1 MSNSLHGTDAEVIA
15 EQAEIY
21 RRKGYAN
28 RAEYLRGLAEEN
40 GVELDVV
47 LAISSVLGPYE
58 DFDGLV
64 SMVED
69 ASYMY

>member
-1 MSNSLHGTDAEVIA
+1 MNNSLHGTDAEVIA

-21 RRKGYAN
+21 KRKGYAN

-40 GVELDVV
+40 GVDLDIV
-47 LAISSVLGPYE
+47 LAISDMLGPYE

-69 ASYMY
+69 AAYM

>member
-1 MSNSLHGTDAEVIA
+1 MSNSLHSTDAKVIA

-21 RRKGYAN
+21 RRKGYVN
-28 RAEYLRGLAEEN
+28 RAGYLQGLAEEN
-40 GVELDVV
+40 GVDLDIV
-47 LAISSVLGPYE
+47 LAISDMLGPSE

-69 ASYMY
+69 AAYM

>member
-21 RRKGYAN
+21 KRKGYAN
-28 RAEYLRGLAEEN
+28 RAEYLQSLAEEN
-40 GVELDVV
+40 GVDLDVV
-47 LAISSVLGPYE
+47 LAISDMLGPYE

-69 ASYMY
+69 AAYM

>member
-1 MSNSLHGTDAEVIA
+1 MSNSLHGTDAKVIA

-21 RRKGYAN
+21 KHKGYAN
-28 RAEYLRGLAEEN
+28 RADYLRGLAEEN
-40 GVELDVV
+40 GVDLDIV
-47 LAISSVLGPYE
+47 LVIADMLGPYE

-69 ASYMY
+69 IAYM

>member
-1 MSNSLHGTDAEVIA
+1 MSNSLHGTDAKVIA

-28 RAEYLRGLAEEN
+28 RAEYLQGLAEEN
-40 GVELDVV
+40 GVDLYIV
-47 LAISSVLGPYE
+47 LAISDMLGPSE

-69 ASYMY
+69 AAYM

>member
-1 MSNSLHGTDAEVIA
+1 MSNSLHSTDAKVIA

-40 GVELDVV
+40 GVDLDIV
-47 LAISSVLGPYE
+47 LAISDMLGPSE

-69 ASYMY
+69 ATYMQ

>member
-15 EQAEIY
+15 KQAKIY
-21 RRKGYAN
+21 KRKGYAN
-28 RAEYLRGLAEEN
+28 RAEYLQGLAEEN
-40 GVELDVV
+40 GVDLDVV
-47 LAISSVLGPYE
+47 LAVSSVLGPYE

-69 ASYMY
+69 VAYM

>member
-21 RRKGYAN
+21 KRKGYAN
-28 RAEYLRGLAEEN
+28 RADYLRGLAEEN
-40 GVELDVV
+40 GVDLDIV
-47 LAISSVLGPYE
+47 LVIADMLGPYE

-69 ASYMY
+69 IAYM

>member
-21 RRKGYAN
+21 KRKGYAN
-28 RAEYLRGLAEEN
+28 RAEYLQSLAKEN
-40 GVELDVV
+40 GVDLGIV
-47 LAISSVLGPYE
+47 LAISDMLGPHE

-69 ASYMY
+69 ATYI

>member
-1 MSNSLHGTDAEVIA
+1 MSNSLRSADAKVIA

-21 RRKGYAN
+21 KSKGYTN
-28 RAEYLRGLAEEN
+28 RAEYLQGLAEEN
-40 GVELDVV
+40 GVDLDIV
-47 LAISSVLGPYE
+47 LAISDMLGPYE

-69 ASYMY
+69 AAYM

>member
-1 MSNSLHGTDAEVIA
+1 MSNSLHSTDAKVIA

-28 RAEYLRGLAEEN
+28 RAEYLQGLAEEN
-40 GVELDVV
+40 GVDLDIV
-47 LAISSVLGPYE
+47 LAISDSLGPHE

-69 ASYMY
+69 AAYMQ

>member
-1 MSNSLHGTDAEVIA
+1 MNSLLHGTDDEIIA

-21 RRKGYAN
+21 KRKGYAN
-28 RAEYLRGLAEEN
+28 RAAYLHGLAEEN
-40 GVELDVV
+40 GVDLDIV
-47 LAISSVLGPYE
+47 LAISDMLGPYE

-69 ASYMY
+69 AAYMQ